1 MRSPA
6 KQYQQPSDIPN
17 VRGVSIGVSRS
28 IAVSRER
35 NNMRFS
41 VDTLV
46 FTLVV
51 VAAFIGLWADTVRTW
66 LVW

>member
-1 MRSPA
+1 MQRT
-6 KQYQQPSDIPN
+6 
-17 VRGVSIGVSRS
+17 V
-28 IAVSRER
+28 
-35 NNMRFS
+35 S

-46 FTLVV
+46 FMIVV

>member
-1 MRSPA
+1 MQRT
-6 KQYQQPSDIPN
+6 
-17 VRGVSIGVSRS
+17 V
-28 IAVSRER
+28 
-35 NNMRFS
+35 S

-51 VAAFIGLWADTVRTW
+51 VAAFIGLWADPVRTW

>member
-1 MRSPA
+1 MKSPA
-6 KQYQQPSDIPN
+6 KLDQQPIDVNSVCDLAS
-17 VRGVSIGVSRS
+17 GVSCGL
-28 IAVSRER
+28 AVSNER

>member
-1 MRSPA
+1 MQRT
-6 KQYQQPSDIPN
+6 
-17 VRGVSIGVSRS
+17 VSI
-28 IAVSRER
+28 
-35 NNMRFS
+35 
-41 VDTLV
+41 DTLV